1 MSIFFGSLGAHT
13 VLRITI
19 DSALFLR
26 YFQETRDY
34 DWILLLR
41 EIVFAKSKVYVKG
54 YQETLHSELSP
65 FTTETEDE
73 KTMLL
78 SIQPPLQKRGFKI
91 SNQN

>member
-1 MSIFFGSLGAHT
+1 MSIFFGSPGAHT
-13 VLRITI
+13 VLWIII

-26 YFQETRDY
+26 YFQKTSDY
-34 DWILLLR
+34 NWILLLR

-54 YQETLHSELSP
+54 NQETLHSELSP

-78 SIQPPLQKRGFKI
+78 SIQL
-91 SNQN
+91 